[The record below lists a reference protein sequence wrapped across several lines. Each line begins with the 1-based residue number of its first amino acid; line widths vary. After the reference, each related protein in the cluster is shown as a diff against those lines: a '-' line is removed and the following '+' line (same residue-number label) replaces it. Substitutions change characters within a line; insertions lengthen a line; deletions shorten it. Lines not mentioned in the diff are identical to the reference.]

1 MFLDLQR
8 HNESKGALR
17 DQHGCFWTY
26 GQLRE
31 EISQMQSAMPSRCL
45 AFVLCENSAGS
56 LLGYLAMVEAGIVP
70 VMLSKELNE
79 ELLVKLCDIY
89 RPALIWLPSCEV
101 DSKVQALGI
110 GFGQQNV
117 LYERCGYLLLRTDNK
132 AYPLNDL
139 LSLCLSTSGSTGS
152 PKLVRYT
159 RDNLEANARNVALAF
174 EWTPDERAF
183 ADLGMQ
189 YTMGLNVINTH
200 LYAGAEVLLCD
211 SNPMSGE
218 YWDFLEKTKAT
229 NITGV
234 PFSYEIFH
242 RLLITRK
249 DLPNLRTFAEGGG
262 RLSDDRFE
270 EFAQYAR
277 TSGKRFIAT
286 FGTTE
291 TAARMS
297 YLPAG
302 YACEKTGSIG
312 MPIPGGEMYL
322 LDAEGNRIDTLVAEG
337 ELVYKGPNVTMGYAR
352 CKEDLALGDVWQ
364 GTYRTGDLAR
374 RDANGFYYITG
385 RLGRFVKLLGH
396 RISLDECERLIQS
409 ALDIDC
415 ACVGDD
421 SAIVVFC
428 EDESQ
433 LDECTM
439 VLQDKIGIRPS
450 QCQVVHIDVIPRTE
464 SGKKKYAEL
473 HE

>member
-1 MFLDLQR
+1 MFLELER
-8 HNESKGALR
+8 HNESANAVR
-17 DQHGCFWTY
+17 DQHGHAWSY

-31 EISQMQSAMPSRCL
+31 ECSRMQAIMPERSL
-45 AFVLCENSAGS
+45 AFVLCENTAGS
-56 LLGYLAMVEAGIVP
+56 LLGYLAMMEAGIVP
-70 VMLSKELNE
+70 VMLSKDLKD
-79 ELLVKLCDIY
+79 ELLARLYEIY
-89 RPALIWLPSCEV
+89 TPALIWLPSKEL
-101 DSKVQALGI
+101 DSKLETLGI
-110 GFGQQNV
+110 NFKQNDA
-117 LYERCGYLLLRTDNK
+117 LYERCGYALVKTEH
-132 AYPLNDL
+132 APYPLNDQ

-159 RDNLEANARNVALAF
+159 RRNLEANARNVALAF
-174 EWTPDERAF
+174 EWTADERAF

-200 LYAGAEVLLCD
+200 LYVGAEVLLCD
-211 SNPMSGE
+211 SNPMSAE
-218 YWDFLEKTKAT
+218 YWDFLAAAKAT

-242 RLLITRK
+242 RLHITRK
-249 DLPNLRTFAEGGG
+249 DLPYLRTFAEGGG

-277 TSGKRFIAT
+277 DTGKRFIAT

-312 MPIPGGEMYL
+312 MPIPQGEMFL
-322 LDAEGNRIDTLVAEG
+322 LDADGNCVNELVAEG
-337 ELVYKGPNVTMGYAR
+337 ELAYRGPNVTMGYAR
-352 CKEDLALGDVWQ
+352 CKDDLSLGDAWQ
-364 GTYRTGDLAR
+364 GMYRTGDLAC

-396 RISLDECERLIQS
+396 RVSLDECERLIQE
-409 ALDIDC
+409 ALDLDC

-421 SAIVVFC
+421 AAIVVFC
-428 EDESQ
+428 EDEAR
-433 LDECTM
+433 LDDCAS
-439 VLQDKIGIRPS
+439 VLQDKVGIRAS
-450 QCQVVHIDVIPRTE
+450 QCKSVYIEAIPRTD

-473 HE
+473 HI